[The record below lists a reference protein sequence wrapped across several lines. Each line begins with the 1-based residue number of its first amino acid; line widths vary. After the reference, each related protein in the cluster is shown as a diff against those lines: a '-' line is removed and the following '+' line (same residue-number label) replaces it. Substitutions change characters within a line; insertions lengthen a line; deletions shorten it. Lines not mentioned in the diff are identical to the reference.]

1 MKETIRELNKLM
13 TDLDK
18 DLMMPCK
25 QNAKYLP
32 QTSQNELLLC
42 INEFIPQ
49 EIVNKVKNGNPFFGL
64 SADDVTD
71 ISSLEPQRRIQ
82 DPMKYL

>member
-18 DLMMPCK
+18 DFIMPSK

-32 QTSQNELLLC
+32 WTSQNELLLC
-42 INEFIPQ
+42 IKEFIPQ
-49 EIVNKVKNGNPFFGL
+49 EIVNKVKSDNPFFGL
-64 SADDVTD
+64 SADDITD
-71 ISSLEPQRRIQ
+71 ISSLEPQKCI
-82 DPMKYL
+82 

>member
-18 DLMMPCK
+18 DFIMPCK

-32 QTSQNELLLC
+32 WTSQNELLLC
-42 INEFIPQ
+42 IKEFIP
-49 EIVNKVKNGNPFFGL
+49 
-64 SADDVTD
+64 
-71 ISSLEPQRRIQ
+71 
-82 DPMKYL
+82 

>member
-18 DLMMPCK
+18 DFIMPCK

-32 QTSQNELLLC
+32 WTSQNELLLC
-42 INEFIPQ
+42 IKEFIPQ
-49 EIVNKVKNGNPFFGL
+49 EIVNKVKSDNPFFGL
-64 SADDVTD
+64 SADTLLIFQVWNRK
-71 ISSLEPQRRIQ
+71 SVFRI
-82 DPMKYL
+82 